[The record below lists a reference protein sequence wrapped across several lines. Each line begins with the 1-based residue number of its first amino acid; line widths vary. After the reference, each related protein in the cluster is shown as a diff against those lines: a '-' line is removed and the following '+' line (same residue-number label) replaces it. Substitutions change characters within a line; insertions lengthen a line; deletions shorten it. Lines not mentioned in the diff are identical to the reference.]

1 MDSHAS
7 PSRPRAGNPGFP
19 ELPILSEMENEEMA
33 DESPRVVLLTGA
45 AGNVGSKLR
54 AAWRDRYE
62 LLTLDCRPDPDDPD
76 LIVADLAEWDEEWT
90 ALLDEVDV
98 IVHLA
103 ANSDP
108 SASWPELWRSNVD
121 TVSNLLLAAAQAGVE
136 RVVFASS
143 CHVFDGESWPESS
156 PAGSPQ
162 ELPEPTAASA
172 YGASKLM
179 GERLGLSFARAAGLT
194 FIGLR
199 IGWVQP
205 GENRPETLA
214 DHPHRGL
221 WLSNADLIQL
231 ATLAVE
237 TDLPEGT
244 FLTVTGVSRNEGSPW
259 SWREAA
265 ASLGFEPDQG
275 LAPTGPASC

>member
-1 MDSHAS
+1 MDPDAS
-7 PSRPRAGNPGFP
+7 PPRPRPGNPGFP
-19 ELPILSEMENEEMA
+19 ELPILTDLEDEELA
-33 DESPRVVLLTGA
+33 GESPRVVLLTGA

-54 AAWRDRYE
+54 AAWRDKYE
-62 LLTLDCRPDPDDPD
+62 LLTLDTRPDPSDPD
-76 LIVADLAEWDEEWT
+76 LIVADLADWDEDWT

-103 ANSDP
+103 ANSEP
-108 SASWPELWRSNVD
+108 CASWPELWRSNVD
-121 TVSNLLLAAAQAGVE
+121 AVSNVLLAAAQAGVE

-143 CHVFDGESWPESS
+143 CHVFDGASWPQ
-156 PAGSPQ
+156 PTQ
-162 ELPEPTAASA
+162 ELGEPTAASA

-194 FIGLR
+194 FIALR

-214 DHPHRGL
+214 GHPHNGL
-221 WLSNADLIQL
+221 WLSNSDLIQL

-237 TDLPEGT
+237 ADLPEGT
-244 FLTVTGVSRNEGSPW
+244 FLTVTGVSRNAGSPW
-259 SWREAA
+259 SWRDA
-265 ASLGFEPDQG
+265 ASSLGYEPVEG
-275 LAPTGPASC
+275 LTPTGPAGP